1 MADCSNTPTPESTA
15 NFDLDSRCFS
25 EAMTSNADYTTARAS
40 DGNVKKTFAAALRE
54 AGWEHVGE
62 WSTNPLVTE
71 SNQVIPYAG
80 TNQLFRPLSIPY
92 QVDSATNP
100 DPNALVGTELVD
112 VSQFL
117 SRNEALQMSQL
128 YTADNTSDMVQSTTS
143 GGDVITPEVGQF
155 WSVLGV
161 NYRRVSDLNSLSS
174 FRIETR
180 EVEYSNLIE
189 ALSEQAQLQVGN
201 FVSIAGHNS
210 SGDGGAARFEVVLST
225 EEIGIPNNAGT
236 IKLKRIEGQEQW
248 KAQYAG
254 SLPKFIAH
262 RGAAGYTE
270 KNLYFVPENTIYSA
284 RRSAEAGFWGLE
296 SDAKV
301 TADGQIAVFHDLT
314 VDRTITGQTGLVS
327 SFTMSQLKSFD
338 AGSYVSNIYTNARVM
353 DYNEWF
359 ASCRKF
365 SLVPC
370 AEISVAMTDAQV
382 DKFIADCL
390 QYYPDG
396 VGVFLQSTNLE
407 TLQKIRAKNANITLY
422 RSFSY
427 GSVPDVA
434 LFDDMYALGNAGVHF
449 SGGALNNDP
458 SIVQAAKDRG
468 LCTSYAIANTAELV
482 QTARDLGIHRIMTDF
497 ILGDY

>member
-1 MADCSNTPTPESTA
+1 MHPLQNGSQVTERPADKPVSGSPGYFTESGENNIPSYPGADWFNNTIDEFLSLLDELGVSFDQESSRNLADGMSN
-15 NFDLDSRCFS
+15 FS
-25 EAMTSNADYTTARAS
+25 DRIELSQVAISNNVSYDNVSYLKLGSVSNALFFIEKATSAVYKSNVEINGTIS
-40 DGNVKKTFAAALRE
+40 NVGNYVDGVVNITVDGL
-54 AGWEHVGE
+54 
-62 WSTNPLVTE
+62 
-71 SNQVIPYAG
+71 VIPVFFLG
-80 TNQLFRPLSIPY
+80 KLSY
-92 QVDSATNP
+92 EL
-100 DPNALVGTELVD
+100 PNLSLALTRQYFVV
-112 VSQFL
+112 
-117 SRNEALQMSQL
+117 
-128 YTADNTSDMVQSTTS
+128 
-143 GGDVITPEVGQF
+143 GDVIRLKGWNHE
-155 WSVLGV
+155 
-161 NYRRVSDLNSLSS
+161 
-174 FRIETR
+174 
-180 EVEYSNLIE
+180 
-189 ALSEQAQLQVGN
+189 
-201 FVSIAGHNS
+201 
-210 SGDGGAARFEVVLST
+210 GDGGNCKFICVSQDSSF
-225 EEIGIPNNAGT
+225 GIDTASGV
-236 IKLKRIEGQEQW
+236 KLQFVDGMDQW
-248 KAQYAG
+248 KAQYVG
-254 SLPKFIAH
+254 SLPKYIAH

-296 SDAKV
+296 ADAKV
-301 TADGQIAVFHDLT
+301 TSDGQIAVFHDTT
-314 VDRTITGQTGLVS
+314 VDRTITGETGPVS
-327 SFTMSQLKSFD
+327 SFTMNQLKSFD
-338 AGSYVSNIYTNARVM
+338 AGSYVSDIYTNARVM

-382 DKFIADCL
+382 DTFLADCL

-434 LFDDMYALGNAGVHF
+434 LFDEMYALGNAGVHF
-449 SGGALNNDP
+449 SGGALNADP

>member
-1 MADCSNTPTPESTA
+1 MIVQPYINFIQPDAGGNIKPVSKGKVYIGNEGLDPKLGGNPIYYRDNQGVEKEISNPIYLNMTGVAVAGPNDSTTI
-15 NFDLDSRCFS
+15 SP
-25 EAMTSNADYTTARAS
+25 YTKKAIS
-40 DGNVKKTFAAALRE
+40 ILIEDKDGNEVYSK
-54 AGWEHVGE
+54 
-62 WSTNPLVTE
+62 
-71 SNQVIPYAG
+71 
-80 TNQLFRPLSIPY
+80 
-92 QVDSATNP
+92 
-100 DPNALVGTELVD
+100 LVD
-112 VSQFL
+112 VSEFL
-117 SRNEALQMSQL
+117 SRYQVLQMTQI
-128 YTADNTSDMVQSTTS
+128 YMAENTTDMLQGKTS
-143 GGDVITPEVGQF
+143 GGDVITPEVGQY

-161 NYRRVSDLNSLSS
+161 NYRRISDLNSLSS

-180 EVEYSNLIE
+180 EVEYSNLLE
-189 ALSEQAQLQVGN
+189 ALSEQAVLQVGN
-201 FVSIAGHNS
+201 FVSIAGHNTP
-210 SGDGGAARFEVVLST
+210 GDGGAARFKVVLSS
-225 EEIGIPNNAGT
+225 EEIGIPNNSGT

-301 TADGQIAVFHDLT
+301 TADGQIAVFHDTT
-314 VDRTITGQTGLVS
+314 VDRTITGQTGPVS

-449 SGGALNNDP
+449 SGGALNSDS